1 MKSQRAKNLV
11 DLMREI
17 RKETFNRISYRCALR
32 CNVSPAIREYVAL
45 ESKTLMLN
53 EIMQVLEDGRMD
65 IVQLYGMVGLGR
77 TTLVKE
83 LVWQEQ
89 RILVILDDVWGKLKL
104 TQVDEDDSWELF
116 EKKGGDSVKYPR
128 VQPVAKK
135 VAKSY
140 DGLSLLIVNV
150 VEAMKNQ
157 DLNAWK
163 DALEQVTSF
172 ELEGY
177 FYSSV
182 RYAIELSYDHLENH
196 ELKIFFLLLGSMG
209 KDCTTRDSL
218 VSGWCLGLHKH
229 VDTLANGRNRL
240 YILIDNLRATS
251 LLVDE
256 GQRDLVVAL
265 DVVRQVAASISS
277 RDKPFFTV

>member
-1 MKSQRAKNLV
+1 M
-11 DLMREI
+11 
-17 RKETFNRISYRCALR
+17 
-32 CNVSPAIREYVAL
+32 
-45 ESKTLMLN
+45 
-53 EIMQVLEDGRMD
+53 
-65 IVQLYGMVGLGR
+65 
-77 TTLVKE
+77 
-83 LVWQEQ
+83 
-89 RILVILDDVWGKLKL
+89 
-104 TQVDEDDSWELF
+104 F